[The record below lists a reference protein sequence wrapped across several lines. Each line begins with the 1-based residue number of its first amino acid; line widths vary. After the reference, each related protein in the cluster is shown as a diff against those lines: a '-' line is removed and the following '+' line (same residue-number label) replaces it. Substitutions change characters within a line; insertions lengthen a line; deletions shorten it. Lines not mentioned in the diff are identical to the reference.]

1 MRKKVRFLAETGMLL
16 ALLIALQWAG
26 STIPEPLTKQLV
38 TGSLVNC
45 VLAVAVLMTGI
56 SGGLAVALISP
67 VCAFLLNIAPVLMA
81 VPVIMLG
88 NVSFV
93 LLLSLLRRKAVSPW
107 LAAGVTAGAA
117 VTKFGILYLLGVKLI
132 CGVLAQ
138 PLNGK
143 VFLGAPVMSAK
154 VVKQLM
160 NMFAWPQLVTALTGC
175 LLAFAVVPV
184 LKKALHRD

>member
-38 TGSLVNC
+38 TGSL
-45 VLAVAVLMTGI
+45 
-56 SGGLAVALISP
+56 
-67 VCAFLLNIAPVLMA
+67 
-81 VPVIMLG
+81 G

-93 LLLSLLRRKAVSPW
+93 LLLSLLRRKAASPW
-107 LAAGVTAGAA
+107 LAAAVTAGAA
-117 VTKFGILYLLGVKLI
+117 LTKFAILYLLGVKFV

-143 VFLGAPVMSAK
+143 VFLGAPVMSTK

-160 NMFAWPQLVTALTGC
+160 NMFAWPQLVTALAGC